1 LLNYDGMSWTSSAPS
16 AADDNSP
23 SENGNLV
30 TGVTCVS
37 AMSCWAVGYY
47 TVDDLDATLV
57 AAWGGTS
64 WSLVANTPNG
74 DRPGH

>member
-1 LLNYDGMSWTSSAPS
+1 VTAIASAS
-16 AADDNSP
+16 Y
-23 SENGNLV
+23 
-30 TGVTCVS
+30 
-37 AMSCWAVGYY
+37 CWAAGYY

-57 AAWGGTS
+57 DAWGGTS